1 MTFAPFATPTPVPT
15 PTPDPTPTSDPVPMC
30 IAPELIGKTVD
41 NGQGIWTTAGFTGA
55 YTIWRPPSNNYTIG
69 TQSLVGGQEY
79 PCTSSI
85 TVSRS

>member
-1 MTFAPFATPTPVPT
+1 
-15 PTPDPTPTSDPVPMC
+15 MC
-30 IAPELIGKTVD
+30 TAPELIGKTVN
-41 NGQGIWTTAGFTGA
+41 NGQSIWTTAGFTGA
-55 YTIWRPPSNNYTIG
+55 YTITRPPSNSYTIG